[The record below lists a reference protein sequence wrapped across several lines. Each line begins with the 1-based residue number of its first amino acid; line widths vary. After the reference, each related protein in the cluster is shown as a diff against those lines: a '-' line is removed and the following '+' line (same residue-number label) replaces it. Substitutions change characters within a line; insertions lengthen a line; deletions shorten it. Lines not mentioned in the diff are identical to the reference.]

1 MGNKAPRTL
10 AEHLAIHERLVIIQ
24 TLALQGYSRKR
35 TAEILGRHAQL
46 PLVSHAQALHRRP
59 ADDAREV
66 EEKNLSLDTSFFGW
80 CNSY

>member
-35 TAEILGRHAQL
+35 TAEILGVTRNYL
-46 PLVSHAQALHRRP
+46 WSRMRR
-59 ADDAREV
+59 
-66 EEKNLSLDTSFFGW
+66 LSIDVPRTTPGRSKKKSFT
-80 CNSY
+80 